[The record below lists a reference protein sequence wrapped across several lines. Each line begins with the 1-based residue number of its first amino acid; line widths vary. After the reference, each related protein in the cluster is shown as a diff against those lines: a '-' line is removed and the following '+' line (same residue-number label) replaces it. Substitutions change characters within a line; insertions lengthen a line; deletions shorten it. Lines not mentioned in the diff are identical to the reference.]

1 MNQILSTSFAIA
13 FACVFTVSAPVM
25 AADSDA
31 PVPAGDIV
39 VVAQQAGSFGT
50 LVTALEAADLVETL
64 QGSGPFTVFAPTD
77 AAFGV
82 AGRGTDRLR
91 GHDLL
96 RTSS

>member
-96 RTSS
+96 RTS